1 MTRSGNRILYHPK
14 VTEDLKS
21 IDAHIKLRIK
31 KAIESKLAVAPEIYG
46 EPLRG
51 TLKQS
56 WKLRV
61 GDWRIGYII
70 VKKIVKIIIIGHRSR
85 IYEEFERRIK

>member
-1 MTRSGNRILYHPK
+1 MTSTVLFRPASSN
-14 VTEDLKS
+14 VAST
-21 IDAHIKLRIK
+21 
-31 KAIESKLAVAPEIYG
+31 VAPEIYG